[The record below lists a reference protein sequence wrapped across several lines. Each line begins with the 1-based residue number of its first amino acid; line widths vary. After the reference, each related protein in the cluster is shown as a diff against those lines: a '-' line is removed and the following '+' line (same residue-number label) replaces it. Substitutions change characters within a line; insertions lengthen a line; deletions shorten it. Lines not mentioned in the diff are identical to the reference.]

1 MIEMRDVTKRFSTGV
16 TAVDHLSFS
25 VPRGEV
31 CGMLGPNGAGK
42 TTSLRV
48 LLGLVRPTS
57 GSVALPD
64 LKRVGVM
71 IEQAAFVPYLTGQ
84 QNLRLWWKSG
94 GAKWPAPGLDLA
106 LDIAGLGPAID
117 RPVKTYS
124 LGMHQRLGLARALLN
139 QPDVL
144 ILDEPTI
151 GLDPQEMRSVR
162 ALLRRVAGEGVTVLL
177 SSHLLVEVEEV
188 CTQVVVMDRGKLVA
202 EGTVAE
208 LVSRGGQT
216 VYLEVDNVD
225 AASGVL
231 SGVAGVR
238 VVSPSGV
245 GIAVEVDGIARSQL
259 VAALVHAGIGVETV
273 TARRRLEDAF
283 MGILGEET
291 MRQ

>member
-1 MIEMRDVTKRFSTGV
+1 MIAMRDVTKRFSTGV
-16 TAVDHLSFS
+16 TAVDQLSFS
-25 VPRGEV
+25 VARGEV

-64 LKRVGVM
+64 LRRVGVM
-71 IEQAAFVPYLTGQ
+71 IEQAAFVPYLSGR

-94 GAKWPAPGLDLA
+94 GGRWPAPGLDLA
-106 LDIAGLGPAID
+106 LDIAGLGPAVD

-139 QPDVL
+139 QPEVL

-162 ALLRRVAGEGVTVLL
+162 ALLRRVANEGATVLL
-177 SSHLLVEVEEV
+177 SSHLLAEVEEV

-216 VYLEVDNVD
+216 MYLEVDNVG
-225 AASGVL
+225 AAQSLLAGA
-231 SGVAGVR
+231 AGVR
-238 VVSPSGV
+238 AVNPSGV
-245 GIAVEVDGIARSQL
+245 GLAVEIDGVARSQL
-259 VAALVHAGIGVETV
+259 VAALVHGGIAVETV
-273 TARRRLEDAF
+273 TATRRLEDAF

>member
-1 MIEMRDVTKRFSTGV
+1 MIAMRDVTKRFSTGV
-16 TAVDHLSFS
+16 VAVDHLSFS
-25 VPRGEV
+25 VERGEV

-64 LKRVGVM
+64 MRRVGVM
-71 IEQAAFVPYLTGQ
+71 IEQAAFVPYLTGE

-94 GAKWPAPGLDLA
+94 GGHWPAPGLDLA
-106 LDIAGLGPAID
+106 LDIAGLGPAVE

-139 QPDVL
+139 QPEVL

-162 ALLRRVAGEGVTVLL
+162 ALLRRVANEGVTVLL
-177 SSHLLVEVEEV
+177 SSHLLAEVEEV

-216 VYLEVDNVD
+216 VYFEVDNV
-225 AASGVL
+225 AAAQSVL
-231 SGVAGVR
+231 ADVAGVR
-238 VVSPSGV
+238 AANPSGV
-245 GIAVEVDGIARSQL
+245 GLSVEVDGVARSQL
-259 VAALVHAGIGVETV
+259 VAALVHVGIAVETV
-273 TARRRLEDAF
+273 TATRRLEDAF

>member
-1 MIEMRDVTKRFSTGV
+1 
-16 TAVDHLSFS
+16 
-25 VPRGEV
+25 V
-31 CGMLGPNGAGK
+31 CGLLGPNGAGK

-57 GSVALPD
+57 GSVALPS
-64 LKRVGVM
+64 LERVGVM
-71 IEQAAFVPYLTGQ
+71 IEQAAFVPYLSGR

-94 GAKWPAPGLDLA
+94 GGRWPAPGLDLA
-106 LDIAGLGPAID
+106 LDIAGLGPAVD

-139 QPDVL
+139 QPEVL

-162 ALLRRVAGEGVTVLL
+162 ALLRHVANEGATVLL
-177 SSHLLVEVEEV
+177 SSHLLAEVEEV

-216 VYLEVDNVD
+216 VYLEVDNVGL
-225 AASGVL
+225 AQSLLA
-231 SGVAGVR
+231 GVAGVR
-238 VVSPSGV
+238 AVNPSGV
-245 GIAVEVDGIARSQL
+245 GLAVEVDGVARSQL
-259 VAALVHAGIGVETV
+259 VAALVHGGIAVETV
-273 TARRRLEDAF
+273 TATRRLEDAF

>member
-1 MIEMRDVTKRFSTGV
+1 MIAMRDVTKRFSTGV
-16 TAVDHLSFS
+16 IAVDHLSFS
-25 VPRGEV
+25 VERGEV
-31 CGMLGPNGAGK
+31 CGLLGPNGAGK

-57 GSVALPD
+57 GSVVLPD
-64 LKRVGVM
+64 LRRVGVM

-94 GAKWPAPGLDLA
+94 GGRWPAPGLDLA
-106 LDIAGLGPAID
+106 LDIAGLGPAVD

-139 QPDVL
+139 QPEVL

-162 ALLRRVAGEGVTVLL
+162 ALLRRVAGEGATVLL
-177 SSHLLVEVEEV
+177 SSHLLAEVEEV
-188 CTQVVVMDRGKLVA
+188 CTQVVVMDRGKHVA

-216 VYLEVDNVD
+216 VYFEVGDVR
-225 AASGVL
+225 AAQSVL
-231 SGVAGVR
+231 AGVGGVR
-238 VVSPSGV
+238 AVNPSGA
-245 GIAVEVDGIARSQL
+245 GLAVEVDGIARSEL
-259 VAALVHAGIGVETV
+259 VAALVHAGIAVETV
-273 TARRRLEDAF
+273 TATRRLEDAF